1 MHTQIAIRVCQT
13 YYVRQYLQTSIAATC
28 KQSKSNINALHV
40 SALQVYCEQHF
51 MHPRLPNPPD
61 LLAVCSLIMS
71 FNALVCSASIRYM
84 IKIHKEIV
92 GMSQF
97 SLESSCEVQCALQ
110 NVTFQENCINVY
122 TSTQCRRLLVV
133 VERDPTIVPSLLQP
147 PDSSCLFINS
157 PILLY
162 KPSRVWLSSSCFVL
176 RQKMFVPVSDV
187 EIFLFQIR
195 GWERKPW
202 GESSADTV
210 GEWHR
215 LSRAQILI

>member
-1 MHTQIAIRVCQT
+1 
-13 YYVRQYLQTSIAATC
+13 
-28 KQSKSNINALHV
+28 
-40 SALQVYCEQHF
+40 

-71 FNALVCSASIRYM
+71 FNALVCSASVRYM

-92 GMSQF
+92 GLVTF

-147 PDSSCLFINS
+147 PGSSCLFINS

-176 RQKMFVPVSDV
+176 RLKMFVPVSDV

-215 LSRAQILI
+215 LSGPRF